1 MIRVKEQEL
10 QDTLRLKNMEI
21 EEINRSKGALISE
34 LSDKL
39 NQAQK
44 DRVKVEEERL
54 ASQIKWEAEI
64 KRLNGDLSDHQSR
77 YSRERI

>member
-1 MIRVKEQEL
+1 MIVSRKDIQLQDMIRVKEQEL

-21 EEINRSKGALISE
+21 EEINRSKGALVSE
-34 LSDKL
+34 ITDKW

-64 KRLNGDLSDHQSR
+64 KRLNG
-77 YSRERI
+77 